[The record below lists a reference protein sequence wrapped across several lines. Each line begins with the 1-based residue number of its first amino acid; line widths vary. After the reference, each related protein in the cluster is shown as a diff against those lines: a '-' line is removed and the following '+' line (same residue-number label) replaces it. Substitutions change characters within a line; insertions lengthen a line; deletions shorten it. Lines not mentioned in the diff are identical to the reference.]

1 MRLCTRNQTLQRCS
15 ASTYPTSDPCRTERW
30 RRELNRGRPWSQL
43 TLLGRAIG
51 IASVTLVSV
60 LERVGEIGL
69 RRAVGATRRHIAA
82 QFLAESAA
90 MGLVGGLIGA
100 SIGGL
105 IIVAVAA
112 ARQWAPSSTHRF
124 HSPHPTSERQPD
136 SSQASTHP
144 GAQHP
149 SNPSPPS
156 EPACEPHPA
165 LRQTR
170 GNRNLDD
177 VSQCRRG
184 R

>member
-43 TLLGRAIG
+43 ILFVGAIG
-51 IASVTLVSV
+51 IANVTLVSV

-90 MGLVGGLIGA
+90 MGLVHPSVFSSSSPSQQPDNGP
-100 SIGGL
+100 
-105 IIVAVAA
+105 
-112 ARQWAPSSTHRF
+112 PSSTHGSP
-124 HSPHPTSERQPD
+124 SPHPSLGQQPD
-136 SSQASTHP
+136 SLQASTHP
-144 GAQHP
+144 GVQYP
-149 SNPSPPS
+149 SNPSTPS

-165 LRQTR
+165 LRQTTD
-170 GNRNLDD
+170 NRNLDEVPHD
-177 VSQCRRG
+177 RKG